1 MSNLEI
7 FEELIKL
14 ELNVADLYLLFSNNL
29 ENYKGFW
36 YKLAIEEFNHASI
49 LKTALE
55 FYESDLNV
63 LEYFINDK
71 ISNNIKNTNKNFDKY
86 KLDFLNNKT
95 IENAKNIALI
105 IESSDSEINYN
116 KIMINNQNNEILNV
130 LKKLNKDDHD
140 HYERILKLK

>member
-29 ENYKGFW
+29 ENYKGVW

-63 LEYFINDK
+63 LEYFINDQ

-95 IENAKNIALI
+95 IENAKKIALI